1 MIFSNFFLKLA
12 QTYQKHEI
20 NIYFS
25 FYQLHFPVWILYLLP
40 KLSPFLAKERIF
52 NWDHEPISCSSCL
65 VLRPWIRTSRSQV
78 GSSKKIIG
86 QFENFLKQFL
96 EATMFSKEAHVS
108 LWGPWHLS
116 YLDIFWNYIL
126 SFKTTNYKQATFVAK
141 INYEHNPYRFQEW

>member
-25 FYQLHFPVWILYLLP
+25 FCQLHFPVWILYLLQ

-65 VLRPWIRTSRSQV
+65 ELRSWMQTFRNQV
-78 GSSKKIIG
+78 GSSKEIVA

-96 EATMFSKEAHVS
+96 KVIMFSKEAHVS
-108 LWGPWHLS
+108 LWGPWNLS

-126 SFKTTNYKQATFVAK
+126 SCKTANYKQATFVPK
-141 INYEHNPYRFQEW
+141 MNYEHSHYRFQQW